1 MAPYH
6 ARVLIEPDGSVRIA
20 WQADGFEAIHVL
32 ARFRERAELEAF
44 ARRVADEALFERTVS
59 DLRVALRKAFPG
71 AFEMSTREPA
81 TGPWRVVIQF
91 HPPRREGR
99 LDPS

>member
-1 MAPYH
+1 
-6 ARVLIEPDGSVRIA
+6 VLIEPDGSVRIA

-32 ARFRERAELEAF
+32 ARFRERSELEAF
-44 ARRVADEALFERTVS
+44 ARGVADAALFERTVA

-71 AFEMSTREPA
+71 AFDLTTREPA
-81 TGPWRVVIQF
+81 SGTARVVIQF

-99 LDPS
+99 PDPV